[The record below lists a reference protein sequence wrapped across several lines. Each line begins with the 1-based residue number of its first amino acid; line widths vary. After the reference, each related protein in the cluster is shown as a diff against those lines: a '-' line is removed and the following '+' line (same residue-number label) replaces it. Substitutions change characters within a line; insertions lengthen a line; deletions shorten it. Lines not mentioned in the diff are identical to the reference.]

1 MDQDN
6 RVLKVSPPVWM
17 IGVGTVVAL
26 FLIAFLAALTRN
38 AWRANTF
45 IGRTSETP
53 HTITISGEGKVTAVP
68 DIAVVMLGTQTE
80 KRSVSDAQRE
90 NTRIMNALHER
101 ISGLGIAKDDIATSQ
116 YSVYPQYDWNDG
128 RQTLRSYQVAQQVTV
143 KIRDF
148 EKISPVLALIGE
160 LGLNQVGGLNFSIDD
175 PERFRQEARIKAL
188 AQAKAKAEA
197 LAKAAGVGLGR
208 IITFSESGGGVPPPY
223 PVFALKEAGGDAAMA
238 APEVAPGSQEVAIS
252 VTVTYEIE

>member
-17 IGVGTVVAL
+17 IGVGSVVAL

-38 AWRANTF
+38 AWREHTF

-53 HTITISGEGKVTAVP
+53 HTITISGDGKVTATP

-90 NTRIMNALHER
+90 NTRIMNAFHER
-101 ISGLGIAKDDIATSQ
+101 LNTLGLPKDDIATSQ
-116 YSVYPQYDWNDG
+116 YAVYPQYDWADG
-128 RQTLRSYQVAQQVTV
+128 RQTLRSYQVSQQVTV

-160 LGLNQVGGLNFSIDD
+160 LGLNQVGGLDFSIDD

-188 AQAKAKAEA
+188 VQAKAKAEV
-197 LAKAAGVGLGR
+197 LAAAAGVRLGR
-208 IITFSESGGGVPPPY
+208 IVTFSESGAGMPPPY
-223 PVFALKEAGGDAAMA
+223 PMYALKEAGGGDAA
-238 APEVAPGSQEVAIS
+238 APEVAPGSQEIA
-252 VTVTYEIE
+252 VTVTVSYEIE